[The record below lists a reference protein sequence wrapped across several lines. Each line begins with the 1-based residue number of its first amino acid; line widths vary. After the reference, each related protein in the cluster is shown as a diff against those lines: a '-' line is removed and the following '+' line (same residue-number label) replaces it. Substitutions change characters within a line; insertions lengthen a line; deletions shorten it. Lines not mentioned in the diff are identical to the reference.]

1 MVGRRALL
9 LGGGAALLA
18 AGCGK
23 DEAVGPPP
31 AAQVLLQSLVAERAL
46 AHDLEGSR
54 GLNERIRLRAL
65 DRARRIASAV
75 SAAGGG
81 PHDVRAPDTAPDPS
95 AAPGRAQAALE
106 SHVTAL
112 PSLKGS
118 DRALGT
124 DLVAESAA
132 DAALLGAPGTGS
144 AFPGTP
150 A

>member
-1 MVGRRALL
+1 VVGRRALL
-9 LGGGAALLA
+9 LGGGAALVA

-23 DEAVGPPP
+23 DEVVGPPP
-31 AAQVLLQSLVAERAL
+31 ATQ
-46 AHDLEGSR
+46 
-54 GLNERIRLRAL
+54 NERIRLRAL
-65 DRARRIASAV
+65 DRARRLASAV

-81 PHDVRAPDTAPDPS
+81 PHDVRAPDTAPDAS
-95 AAPGRAQAALE
+95 AAPKRAQAALE
-106 SHVTAL
+106 AHVSAL
-112 PSLKGS
+112 PSLTGS

-124 DLVAESAA
+124 DLVAASAA